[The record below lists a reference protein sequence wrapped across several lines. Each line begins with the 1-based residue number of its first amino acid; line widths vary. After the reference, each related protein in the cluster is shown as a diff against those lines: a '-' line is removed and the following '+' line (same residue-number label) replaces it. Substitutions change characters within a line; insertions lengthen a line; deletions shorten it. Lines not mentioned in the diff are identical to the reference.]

1 MTKRILSLILL
12 AGMLLSLCACADRRP
27 ALPSDP
33 ESPIEA
39 SVPAESRPEG
49 GEQGGAASPGPEVS
63 GAPVEEL
70 PPIQE
75 EEPTGRPEENAP
87 VSVPV
92 ALGEEDACQFQSLSS
107 GQKAAY
113 RRLGEAAARLER
125 RVDLADSGLT
135 RSEAMHLLYCYMID
149 HPQQFWLSHQA
160 TVLYRPGDEAA
171 LCILLSFTDGST
183 EDLWVYGGETGYT
196 LERAVDLSKIREQAE
211 AFAAAL
217 ETLAAG
223 ISADGGE
230 VETVRRIHDAVCA
243 RVTYDYA
250 AAFTVESSLYPAAF
264 SAYGAAVNGR
274 AVCEGY
280 AKLFQLLCARFG
292 IAATAVIGQA
302 GGDSH
307 MWNAVRIQSNW
318 YYMDLTWD
326 DSVDQSPPGYSYYA
340 LTESELSATHVID
353 RSSLAVP
360 DCQSRE
366 AAFGK
371 TFGCELVSQNEPPD
385 GWERVCERIARG
397 QEEYLMLVAAPG
409 QMPGDYVERFFWAAD
424 SPFAQKGYSF
434 RFENEYLQMGSIL
447 YLRAVR

>member
-27 ALPSDP
+27 APSSDP
-33 ESPIEA
+33 ESSIEA
-39 SVPAESRPEG
+39 SAPAESRPDS
-49 GEQGGAASPGPEVS
+49 GEQVTAASPGPEVS
-63 GAPVEEL
+63 GTPVEEL
-70 PPIQE
+70 PPIRE
-75 EEPTGRPEENAP
+75 EEPTGRTEENAP

-92 ALGEEDACQFQSLSS
+92 ALGEEDAYQFQSLSS

-125 RVDLADSGLT
+125 RVDLADSDLT
-135 RSEAMHLLYCYMID
+135 RSEAMRLLYCYMID

-171 LCILLSFTDGST
+171 LCILLSFTDGSS
-183 EDLWVYGGETGYT
+183 EDRWVYGGETGYT
-196 LERAVDLSKIREQAE
+196 LGKAVDFSKIREQAE

-250 AAFTVESSLYPAAF
+250 AASTVEGSLHPAAF

-292 IAATAVIGQA
+292 IAATAVIGRA

-307 MWNAVRIQSNW
+307 MWNAVRIQGSW
-318 YYMDLTWD
+318 YHMDLTWD
-326 DSVDQSPPGYSYYA
+326 DSVNQTPPGYSYYA
-340 LTESELSATHVID
+340 LTEAELSSTHVID

-371 TFGCELVSQNEPPD
+371 TFGCELVSPNEPPD

-409 QMPGDYVERFFWAAD
+409 QMPGDYVERFFWAVD

-447 YLRAVR
+447 YLRVVR

>member
-39 SVPAESRPEG
+39 S
-49 GEQGGAASPGPEVS
+49 PGPEVS

-70 PPIQE
+70 PPIRE

-107 GQKAAY
+107 EQKAAY

-160 TVLYRPGDEAA
+160 TVLYRPSDEAA

-196 LERAVDLSKIREQAE
+196 LEKAVDLSKIREQAE
-211 AFAAAL
+211 AFAAAV
-217 ETLAAG
+217 EKLAAG

-326 DSVDQSPPGYSYYA
+326 DSVDQTPPGYSYYA
-340 LTESELSATHVID
+340 LTEAELSATHVID

-371 TFGCELVSQNEPPD
+371 TFGCELVSENEPPD

-397 QEEYLMLVAAPG
+397 QEEYMMLVAAPG